1 MSSERTITVIYCGFC
16 GMHCTVYHCGGRPV
30 FCPHCGLSTE
40 DAAGVSSMRAREE
53 HSKAEAVSGGV
64 LSPGSELSDYIEDL
78 KKTITGL
85 REMNE
90 SLLDMIA
97 TLDVDKQWLQEENWE
112 LQNQIERGR
121 QL

>member
-1 MSSERTITVIYCGFC
+1 
-16 GMHCTVYHCGGRPV
+16 
-30 FCPHCGLSTE
+30 
-40 DAAGVSSMRAREE
+40 MRAREE